1 MSRVWLTGDAVVDL
15 IPDGQQHYL
24 KCPGG
29 APANVA
35 VAIARL
41 SGRSAFFW
49 SSRERSLWPIYAT
62 DTHWR
67 ASGLPVLVFRPR
79 TSHFHCGC

>member
-1 MSRVWLTGDAVVDL
+1 MAWLAFFNFYLVVKVFNTLDYQGFNFKVSKMNQVWVTGDAVVDL
-15 IPDGQQHYL
+15 IPESETSLL

-41 SGRSAFFW
+41 SGKSAFF
-49 SSRERSLWPIYAT
+49 L
-62 DTHWR
+62 D
-67 ASGLPVLVFRPR
+67 V
-79 TSHFHCGC
+79 

>member
-49 SSRERSLWPIYAT
+49 SNRERSLWPIYAT
-62 DTHWR
+62 DIH
-67 ASGLPVLVFRPR
+67 
-79 TSHFHCGC
+79 